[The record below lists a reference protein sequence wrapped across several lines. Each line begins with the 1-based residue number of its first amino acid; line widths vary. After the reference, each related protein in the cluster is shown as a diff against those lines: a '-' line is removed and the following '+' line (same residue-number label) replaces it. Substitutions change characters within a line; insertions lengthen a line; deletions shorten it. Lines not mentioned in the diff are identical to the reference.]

1 MLNSR
6 ALVTAAVAGLF
17 MITNAVA
24 QPAASQAPK
33 TPPVGAVLG
42 TGAVTSFV
50 EDMDESLAFYHDA
63 FGMEVPELPASG
75 GRPYNPSNVQLFAMF
90 DIAGAKERHQS
101 ARLGDARIEVMEIQ
115 QVDHR
120 TIPLR
125 LQDPD
130 TVTLV
135 FLAEDVDAT

>member
-1 MLNSR
+1 MLSFR
-6 ALVTAAVAGLF
+6 ALVTAAVGLVA
-17 MITNAVA
+17 ITNAFA
-24 QPAASQAPK
+24 QATAPQAPT

-50 EDMDESLAFYHDA
+50 EDMDKSLAFYHAA

-75 GRPYNPSNVQLFAMF
+75 ARPYNPSNVQLFAMF

-101 ARLGDARIEVMEIQ
+101 ARLGDARIELMEIQ
-115 QVDHR
+115 QVDHK

-125 LQDPD
+125 LQDPGA
-130 TVTLV
+130 VT
-135 FLAEDVDAT
+135 